1 MVTGTTSIFTNVFS
15 GFVVFPVL
23 GFMSVRA
30 NVTIEQVVS
39 SGPGLAFI
47 VYPKAISLMPV
58 PQFWAIT
65 FFFMIFLLGIDS
77 QFVTCESGETI
88 PFFLLFS
95 SSSDSLS
102 LRFAVLTATLDK
114 LDQFYDRNPKQRKI
128 RRELV
133 VAVYVLISF
142 TVGLLMA
149 TRAGFYIFNI
159 FDSYVCGAIPLLII
173 CIVQLV
179 TVLFAY
185 RTTFASW
192 FEKCP
197 PSQWPGQTFIT
208 RIRWDFSS
216 RTNFVTLL
224 SSRSTVLKRRL
235 THIWFCW
242 ILIVPI
248 WLFGMLTIAIRTIG
262 LISYE
267 DFIYPL
273 PFQIV
278 GYLLTSIAPLSI
290 LVYFVYYH
298 LKRN

>member
-1 MVTGTTSIFTNVFS
+1 M
-15 GFVVFPVL
+15 
-23 GFMSVRA
+23 
-30 NVTIEQVVS
+30 
-39 SGPGLAFI
+39 
-47 VYPKAISLMPV
+47 
-58 PQFWAIT
+58 
-65 FFFMIFLLGIDS
+65 
-77 QFVTCESGETI
+77 
-88 PFFLLFS
+88 
-95 SSSDSLS
+95 
-102 LRFAVLTATLDK
+102 DK
-114 LDQFYDRNPKQRKI
+114 LDQFYDRNPKSRKL
-128 RRELV
+128 RREIV
-133 VAVYVLISF
+133 VAIYVLISF
-142 TVGLLMA
+142 FFGLLMS

-173 CIVQLV
+173 CIVQLT

-208 RIRWDFSS
+208 QIRS
-216 RTNFVTLL
+216 NFIELNRLVTLFFL
-224 SSRSTVLKRRL
+224 CFSEVLKRRL
-235 THIWFCW
+235 THVWFCW

-248 WLFGMLTIAIRTIG
+248 WLFGMLTIAIRTVG

-267 DFIYPL
+267 NFVYPL

-290 LVYFVYYH
+290 LVYFIYFH